1 MSLGGDPATLSAR
14 WRRALTASAAAGRVD
29 RLPTTVVSLLLE
41 TGRWSAEDAL
51 AQTRLPSGARP
62 PRLFAALAGHLSLAQ
77 IDLLLDEVL
86 ALPSAALQACA
97 PGVSALLRRAAALA
111 GPAHALARFE
121 RLPALL
127 GAAAAP
133 GAAALAATLD
143 DHGVALSAVL
153 AHARAHAPGLSGGL
167 GAETLL
173 DLLPTAPPALR
184 EALVAEA
191 LAQLE
196 ELDFPVTPAQWR
208 KIGAVDPERPLRAA
222 LAESSSYAS
231 AWRFAAASWS
241 LRGVARRGALR
252 RWLDAATRLVGEGF
266 GLRGNVIPTPLPA
279 DLLDETRALLRE
291 RAGELERAYVLASL
305 TEGHPELLDEA
316 SAAIEAIPPVDR
328 AFAWLALAPRLGG
341 KDLARRADEAVE
353 IFRHNPRALPGL
365 EGAALFNTQRAWCGW
380 DAETH
385 PVDEWRARAIALLEE
400 PARGRALTALLA
412 SARCR
417 EDQAAACRALAH
429 LAAALPEPRRA
440 ALLAACEPLAG
451 SLDPA
456 DHAHLELAL
465 AASGPLP
472 AALAR
477 GLRARDDLQPEL
489 LARLV
494 ARAPEADR
502 LRHELLE
509 DRVFG
514 ATRGAWERW
523 GAALLAGAPLPLVDL
538 AWRATADLV
547 DLADRAAARAVVAV
561 HLPAERH
568 AAALATIAA
577 DVTGSDLLSQKSGA
591 FALSRLMAAV
601 DPAAL
606 DALKGRPKLGALR
619 REALAQA
626 RRTATAG
633 SDDPAAPI
641 ADVLGRPLT
650 TSARLLEATAGLP
663 PLLDLV
669 GGPGLIEAWAEAILV
684 TFDAD
689 ADAEPPAR

>member
-1 MSLGGDPATLSAR
+1 MSLGGDPATLAAR

-86 ALPSAALQACA
+86 ALPSAALQASA

-291 RAGELERAYVLASL
+291 RAGALDRAYVLASL

-353 IFRHNPRALPGL
+353 VFRHDPRALPGL
-365 EGAALFNTQRAWCGW
+365 EGAALFNTQRAWFGW

-477 GLRARDDLQPEL
+477 GLR
-489 LARLV
+489 
-494 ARAPEADR
+494 
-502 LRHELLE
+502 HELLE

-523 GAALLAGAPLPLVDL
+523 GAALLAGAPLPLVDF